1 MIHRVFSS
9 LKSFKELSLHPGL
22 NVVLCEKTPGASDQ
36 QTRNRA
42 GKSAL
47 VELIHFVC
55 GSNCTTESTFRTEAL
70 LPFVFGLELDVFGKK
85 VRASRS
91 GSEPSKIVVEYGGGD
106 TLHWPKQPK
115 VEKESGRHTIPNTAW
130 RVVLGR
136 AFFNLQGNIDEDE
149 SDEGSGLTFRQLF
162 AYFAR
167 QEGSGAMR
175 DAMKN
180 HSQQKTGNQQIA
192 ISYLLGL
199 DWTIA
204 QQWETVRQKEKQILA
219 LKQIVGQGLL
229 TDVLDSAAHLR
240 ALLVVSD
247 EKLKRLT
254 TTLQTFKVHEQYG
267 VLEREASQ
275 ITKELGEL
283 ADENA
288 SDRLY
293 TAELESAM
301 HSETPP
307 APDDLKALYEEAG
320 VVLPDLVR
328 KRYEDVAK
336 FHESVVRNRRSYLQG
351 EHAAAV
357 ERVRRRE
364 DRRAVLDHR
373 RSELMGMLRS
383 HGALDEF
390 VALQAEHGRL
400 AGDVAALRRRFE
412 AAAQLESTHS
422 SLESERLRLVDR
434 LRQEF
439 ADRSAII
446 DEAIRTFSDIVDELY
461 GETGV
466 LEFRATSNGPE
477 VRINIKGDRSRGI
490 NNMEIFCFDM
500 MLQKM
505 CARQKMGPGFLVHDS
520 HLFDGV
526 DPRQTGKALAL
537 GAKLADEIGFQYIV
551 TLNSDTLDELPEFD
565 RQKYVI
571 EPKLTDTTDSGG
583 LFGFRFEPPR
593 DRPTEKKPRKTKAG
607 RKRPQ

>member
-1 MIHRVFSS
+1 M
-9 LKSFKELSLHPGL
+9 P
-22 NVVLCEKTPGASDQ
+22 
-36 QTRNRA
+36 TR
-42 GKSAL
+42 L
-47 VELIHFVC
+47 DL
-55 GSNCTTESTFRTEAL
+55 RTDAL
-70 LPFVFGLELDVFGKK
+70 LRFSFGLDLDVFGK
-85 VRASRS
+85 VRVSRS
-91 GSEPSKIVVEYGGGD
+91 GGEPSKLIVESGSAGD
-106 TLHWPKQPK
+106 TLRWPKQPK

-136 AFFNLQGNIDEDE
+136 AFFNIDEHADE
-149 SDEGSGLTFRQLF
+149 EETDSGGSGPTFRQLF

-167 QEGSGAMR
+167 VESNGAMR
-175 DAMKN
+175 EAMKN
-180 HSQQKTGNQQIA
+180 NAQQQTGDHQMA

-204 QQWETVRQKEKQILA
+204 QQWEAVRHKEKQIRE

-229 TDVLDSAAHLR
+229 TDVLDSAASLR
-240 ALLVVSD
+240 ALLVVSGD
-247 EKLKRLT
+247 KLKRLT
-254 TTLQTFKVHEQYG
+254 TTLTTFKVHEQYG
-267 VLEREASQ
+267 ALEREASQ
-275 ITKELGEL
+275 VTKELGEL

-293 TAELESAM
+293 ITELESAM
-301 HSETPP
+301 NSETPP
-307 APDDLKALYEEAG
+307 APDDLRTLYEEAG

-328 KRYEDVAK
+328 KRYEDVVK
-336 FHESVVRNRRSYLQG
+336 FHESVVRNRRSYLHG
-351 EHAAAV
+351 EHVAAL
-357 ERVRRRE
+357 ERVQKRE
-364 DRRAVLDHR
+364 DRRALLDRR
-373 RSELMGMLRS
+373 RSDLMSMLRS

-400 AGDVAALRRRFE
+400 AGDVAALRRRYE
-412 AAAQLESTHS
+412 AAEQLESTHS
-422 SLESERLRLVDR
+422 SLESERVRLVER

-439 ADRSAII
+439 GDRSAII
-446 DEAIRTFSDIVDELY
+446 DDAIRTFSQVVDELY

-466 LEFRATSNGPE
+466 LEFHATPNGPD

-537 GAKLADEIGFQYIV
+537 GAKLADDIGFQYIV
-551 TLNSDTLDELPEFD
+551 TLNSDTLDELDNFD
-565 RQKYVI
+565 RKKYVLD
-571 EPKLTDTTDSGG
+571 PKLTDATDTGG

-593 DRPTEKKPRKTKAG
+593 DRPTERKPRKTATS
-607 RKRPQ
+607 RIRRR